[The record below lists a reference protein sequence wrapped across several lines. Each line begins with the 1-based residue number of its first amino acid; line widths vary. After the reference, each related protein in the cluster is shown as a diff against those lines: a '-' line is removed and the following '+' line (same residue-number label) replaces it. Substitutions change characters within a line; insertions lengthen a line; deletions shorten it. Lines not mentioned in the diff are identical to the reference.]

1 VDIAIAGQRVDTGEA
16 FRHHVSDALN
26 AIRIKYFER
35 ALRASVTL
43 TPGPR
48 GSGFVA
54 EVSMHVMADVLL
66 KASGQ
71 AAVAQLAFDQAAE
84 RLEKQLRRYV
94 RRLRHRQ
101 HAPGDRSN
109 GMASAA
115 APAGPAPAIEAAY
128 TLFEAPEDHDDDQA
142 HAGEAPPV
150 IAEWAVDVPT
160 ASVAQAVEMLDLRN
174 TTALLFRNA
183 ASGGFNMVYRRG
195 DGSIGWV
202 EPRRT

>member
-1 VDIAIAGQRVDTGEA
+1 MDIAIAGQRVDTGEA
-16 FRHHVSDALN
+16 FRHHVTAVLN
-26 AIRIKYFER
+26 AIRAKYFER
-35 ALRASVTL
+35 ALKASVTL

-66 KASGQ
+66 KAAGQ
-71 AAVAQLAFDQAAE
+71 APVAQQAFDQAAE

-101 HAPGDRSN
+101 HAPGERN
-109 GMASAA
+109 GAA
-115 APAGPAPAIEAAY
+115 APAPAIEAAY
-128 TLFEAPEDHDDDQA
+128 TLLEAPEVGDDDDIGP
-142 HAGEAPPV
+142 AGESPPV
-150 IAEWAVDVPT
+150 IAEWEVDVPT

-174 TTALLFRNA
+174 TNALLFRNA

-195 DGSIGWV
+195 DGAIGWV
-202 EPRRT
+202 EPRRG

>member
-16 FRHHVSDALN
+16 FRRHVSDALD
-26 AIRIKYFER
+26 AVRTKYFER

-71 AAVAQLAFDQAAE
+71 AAIAQLAFDQAAD

-101 HAPGDRSN
+101 HGAAERNGVAVAAVAPP
-109 GMASAA
+109 AA
-115 APAGPAPAIEAAY
+115 AALEAAY
-128 TLFEAPEDHDDDQA
+128 TLFEAPEDRDDDSA
-142 HAGEAPPV
+142 HQGEAPPV

-195 DGSIGWV
+195 DGAIGWV
-202 EPRRT
+202 EPRRS